1 MEAMDWWHCLKW
13 VSHLKSPE
21 LQEDLIATVLNI
33 STVDNNKELVAEH
46 HAVIPLLAVSMR
58 LWLCNNEKIEKGEV
72 EGKWLLKLTDSLLVT
87 RSSLEGFVGSEVGS
101 VKISQAKFDRSCVA
115 KTMMPLVTR
124 DSCYGAHAAVHR
136 GKE

>member
-58 LWLCNNEKIEKGEV
+58 FGTI
-72 EGKWLLKLTDSLLVT
+72 VT
-87 RSSLEGFVGSEVGS
+87 KRN
-101 VKISQAKFDRSCVA
+101 
-115 KTMMPLVTR
+115 
-124 DSCYGAHAAVHR
+124 AAAALFTL
-136 GKE
+136 